1 MGTQRDKSEK
11 EFHRIGWL
19 AVAVGGLL
27 FISLGLE
34 LLAHQAFGQT
44 DVATFLLAL
53 YLAFWSFA
61 LGIAGFLVLSIR
73 WLAEWG
79 PLGMDRMKDEGDH
92 KPSQPGLI
100 SVAPSRSA
108 ANGDATNTSRDFNRV
123 A

>member
-1 MGTQRDKSEK
+1 MGTQRDKGEE

-34 LLAHQAFGQT
+34 LLAHQMFGQT
-44 DVATFLLAL
+44 DVVTLLLAL
-53 YLAFWSFA
+53 YLAFWSSV

-79 PLGMDRMKDEGDH
+79 PLGMDGMKDEGDH
-92 KPSQPGLI
+92 KSSQPGLI
-100 SVAPSRSA
+100 TVASA
-108 ANGDATNTSRDFNRV
+108 ANGDAGNRSRDFNRV